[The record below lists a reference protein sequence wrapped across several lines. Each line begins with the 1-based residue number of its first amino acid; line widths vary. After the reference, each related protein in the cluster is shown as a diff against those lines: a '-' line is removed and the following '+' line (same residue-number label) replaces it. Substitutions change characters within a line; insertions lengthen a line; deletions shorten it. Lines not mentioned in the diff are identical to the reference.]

1 MEATKQG
8 LVSLI
13 LVITLEKLRNRNDV
27 TLLIPAFGV
36 SPFSSHWFL
45 GPWNDQQSPRFVHL
59 LTDINGPSLF
69 LLY

>member
-13 LVITLEKLRNRNDV
+13 LVVTLEKLRSDL

-36 SPFSSHWFL
+36 SPFSSHWLL

-59 LTDINGPSLF
+59 LTDISGPSLF
-69 LLY
+69 LLC